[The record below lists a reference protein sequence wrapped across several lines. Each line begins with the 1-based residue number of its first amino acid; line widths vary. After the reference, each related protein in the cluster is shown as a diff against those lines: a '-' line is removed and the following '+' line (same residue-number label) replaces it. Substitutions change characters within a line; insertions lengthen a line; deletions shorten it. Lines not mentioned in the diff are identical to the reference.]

1 MRAGI
6 DEVAYEEMPRSRRN
20 ARHVLVA
27 EDMASGL
34 TSDAR
39 VELDGIRQ
47 MRYRH
52 ALRDETAAQEALRKL
67 RDREE
72 RAARAEAKA
81 DNARGFIRHTIAYGV
96 LMYRWFRVGMARY
109 DLMREIGAAGEPP
122 AGDEFG
128 DMRDMVADGIAQMEH
143 QARFCDLAGVD
154 VIDDVQLFRV
164 DKELDELA

>member
-1 MRAGI
+1 
-6 DEVAYEEMPRSRRN
+6 
-20 ARHVLVA
+20 
-27 EDMASGL
+27 
-34 TSDAR
+34 
-39 VELDGIRQ
+39 

-96 LMYRWFRVGMARY
+96 LMYRWFQVGMARY

-122 AGDEFG
+122 AGDEYG
-128 DMRDMVADGIAQMEH
+128 RMRDVVADGIAQMEH
-143 QARFCDLAGVD
+143 QARFRDLAGVD